1 MTSTRKITILGAGA
15 VGKSAIT
22 VRMVANEF
30 QQEYDPTI
38 EANYT
43 CTIQVDGKNEQLD
56 ILDTAGQ
63 EQFAALQ
70 HHWIRESHAFLLVY
84 AVNSDR
90 TFKHCNDLYKT
101 ILRNKEGERIDLV
114 LVGNKAD
121 LPDNQHEVSYAM
133 GKQLAESWDC
143 PFIETSAKTGVNVN
157 EAFEL
162 IVKEMKTE
170 KEDLPEPD
178 KQGGGCCT
186 IL

>member
-1 MTSTRKITILGAGA
+1 MNMNNNIYTNIQYIYYIHTFLLLFSC
-15 VGKSAIT
+15 
-22 VRMVANEF
+22 
-30 QQEYDPTI
+30 TI
-38 EANYT
+38 E
-43 CTIQVDGKNEQLD
+43 VDGKQETLD

-90 TFKHCNDLYKT
+90 TFKHCNDLFKT
-101 ILRNKEGERIDLV
+101 ILRNKEEERIDLV

-121 LPDNQHEVSYAM
+121 LPDNQHEVTYAM
-133 GKQLAESWDC
+133 GKSLADSWEC

-170 KEDLPEPD
+170 KDLQPIEPID
-178 KQGGGCCT
+178 GKPGCCT

>member
-1 MTSTRKITILGAGA
+1 MGAGA

-43 CTIQVDGKNEQLD
+43 CAIQVDGKQETLD

-90 TFKHCNDLYKT
+90 TFKHTNDLYKT
-101 ILRNKEGERIDLV
+101 ILRNKEEERIDLV

-121 LPDNQHEVSYAM
+121 LPDNQHEVTYAM
-133 GKQLAESWDC
+133 GKQLADSWGV

-162 IVKEMKTE
+162 IVKEMKE
-170 KEDLPEPD
+170 HKDPKPLEDE
-178 KQGGGCCT
+178 QTGCACI